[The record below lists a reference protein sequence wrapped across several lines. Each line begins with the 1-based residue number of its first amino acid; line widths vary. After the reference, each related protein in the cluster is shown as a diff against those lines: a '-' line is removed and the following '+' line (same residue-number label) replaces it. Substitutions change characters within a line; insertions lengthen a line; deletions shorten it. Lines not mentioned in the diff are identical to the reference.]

1 MTIEYLTL
9 GIYFFVL
16 LSLGALFSKM
26 NKDKSDFIRGGSRGT
41 WWMVG
46 TSITMAGISA
56 FTFTGNGSAA
66 YDGGFS
72 LLVIYCANLLGFA
85 AGGFFLARWYRQTR
99 AYTSADIIR
108 GRYGT
113 ITEQFSVWVG
123 VLLSP
128 IGSAMQLWALGVF
141 VSSVFGFPLQGTI
154 ILVGLIVLFYS
165 VSGGMW
171 AVMATDVVQGIV
183 LYSVTIIAAILS
195 LHAIG
200 GIGEFVAY
208 FSKPEFSEMGRFFK
222 EPGTYPDNK
231 FSLQWAIPIFLIQLI
246 GQCVNSTRY
255 FTVKDGKEA
264 TKAAWWAFFLM
275 AIGSAIWFI
284 PPIVTRFI
292 YADQVAAMDIPDPA
306 TAAYAVAGM
315 NLLPQGLMGIMI
327 AAMFAATMSSM
338 DSGINGQTATIV
350 HNLIGRLR
358 EKLALPELEGKR
370 AVRWCR
376 VTSTILGCVI
386 ICFSLLLATQ
396 EKVRLFDVGLL
407 IGAVIGGPMVMPTLA
422 GIFIRR
428 LASWA
433 YFAIMAGGMLPTVY
447 ALITQTIMGGDPWT
461 VQERGM
467 YILLFGAIATLICI
481 PLARFEKEA
490 FKQREREFFK
500 RMHTPVDFDK
510 EVGGGNDATQARMI
524 GTTALIVAAL
534 LSLLVFLPNPLSG
547 RLIILAL
554 AGLVGTTGGL
564 LLWASRKEEEP
575 DPRKTT

>member
-1 MTIEYLTL
+1 MTIEYITL
-9 GIYFFVL
+9 GIYFAVL
-16 LSLGALFSKM
+16 LSMGALFSRM

-72 LLVIYCANLLGFA
+72 LLIIYMANLLGFA
-85 AGGFFLARWYRQTR
+85 AGAFFLGPWYRQTR

-108 GRYGT
+108 GRFST
-113 ITEQFSVWVG
+113 KAEQFSVWFG
-123 VLLSP
+123 VCLSP

-141 VSSVFGFPLQGTI
+141 VSSVFGFPLQMTI
-154 ILVGLIVLFYS
+154 ILVGMIVLFYS

-183 LYSVTIIAAILS
+183 LYSLTIIAAILA

-200 GIGEFVAY
+200 GIGAFFAFFE
-208 FSKPEFSEMGRFFK
+208 KPEFSEMGKFFK
-222 EPGTYPDNK
+222 EPGAYPDNK
-231 FSLQWAIPIFLIQLI
+231 FSLQWAIPIFFIQLI
-246 GQCVNSTRY
+246 GQCVNANRY
-255 FTVKDGKEA
+255 FTVKDGREA
-264 TKAAWWAFFLM
+264 TKAAWWAFVLM

-284 PPIVTRFI
+284 PPIVARFI
-292 YADQVAAMDIPDPA
+292 YADQVTAMDIPDPA

-358 EKLALPELEGKR
+358 EKLGLPELEGKR

-376 VTSTILGCVI
+376 VTSSILGCVI
-386 ICFSLLLATQ
+386 ISFSLLLATQ
-396 EKVRLFDVGLL
+396 DKVRLFDVGLL
-407 IGAVIGGPMVMPTLA
+407 IGAVIGGPMVMPFLA

-428 LASWA
+428 LPSWS
-433 YFAIMAGGMLPTVY
+433 YFAIIAGGMFPTVY
-447 ALITQTIMGGDPWT
+447 ALITQNLMGGETWS

-467 YILLFGAIATLICI
+467 YILLFSSLATLICI
-481 PLARFEKEA
+481 PLARWDTPAFRDKERA
-490 FKQREREFFK
+490 FFK
-500 RMHTPVDFDK
+500 RMLTPVDFEK
-510 EVGGGNDATQARMI
+510 EIGGNNDATQARMV
-524 GTTALIVAAL
+524 GTTALVIAGL
-534 LSLLVFLPNPLSG
+534 LCFLILLPNPWSG

-554 AGLVGTTGGL
+554 ASLVGAVGAL
-564 LLWASRKEEEP
+564 LLWASKREASRRP
-575 DPRKTT
+575 